1 VYNDYFGFRENPF
14 NLTPDSSF
22 FFPSEKH
29 KSALDA
35 LVYAIQERKGFV
47 VITGEV
53 GSGKTTVSR
62 TLLRRLGPNIK
73 TAVINNTFI
82 SPKGVITLL
91 LEDLGIEYK
100 HGPKERL
107 LIQLNDYLISQAKH
121 DCDIVLL
128 IDEAQNLSM
137 QCLEEIRMLSN
148 LETEKEKLI
157 QIIMLGQPELR
168 RKLESPRLEQLR
180 QRVAV
185 QFHLEP
191 LNPEEVRAYI
201 LHRLNYAKSNGRPL
215 GGLFD
220 DEALNLVSR
229 YSQGIPRLINKLC
242 DHALLGAFVAESPV
256 VTSVMMK
263 DAIEDFYIREDK
275 SYEQIYQSA

>member
-1 VYNDYFGFRENPF
+1 MYNDYFGFRENPF

-62 TLLRRLGPNIK
+62 TLLKRLGPNIK

-215 GGLFD
+215 DGLFD

-229 YSQGIPRLINKLC
+229 YSQGIPRLVNKLC
-242 DHALLGAFVAESPV
+242 DHALLGAFVAESQV